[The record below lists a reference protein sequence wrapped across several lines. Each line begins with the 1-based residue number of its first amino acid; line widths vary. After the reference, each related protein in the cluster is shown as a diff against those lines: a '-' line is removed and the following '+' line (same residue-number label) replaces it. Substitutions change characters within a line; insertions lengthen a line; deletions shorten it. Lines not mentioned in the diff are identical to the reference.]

1 MGKLSKIRFEF
12 RFFAIRAFS
21 RMPVVVVV
29 NLKSNRCKTSL
40 TKGTFIGWRNL
51 CLTSYLFSYFRAGFY
66 AIMAHCYA
74 SLCTLHCA
82 NLCGRTTQSFPS
94 KLIPPIKNQ
103 SAVFL
108 TFLDQSKGSQK
119 DSQTLSTN
127 PSSKVPPKCP
137 PPLSAP
143 CRDVVKI

>member
-1 MGKLSKIRFEF
+1 M
-12 RFFAIRAFS
+12 
-21 RMPVVVVV
+21 
-29 NLKSNRCKTSL
+29 
-40 TKGTFIGWRNL
+40 
-51 CLTSYLFSYFRAGFY
+51 TSYFLSYFRAGFY

-103 SAVFL
+103 SAVFP

-137 PPLSAP
+137 PPLSAT
-143 CRDVVKI
+143 CRDVVKIKPFSNWHLNIFFLSAQTAQTAGRLLNEIGLKSTDHNSCSWLFL